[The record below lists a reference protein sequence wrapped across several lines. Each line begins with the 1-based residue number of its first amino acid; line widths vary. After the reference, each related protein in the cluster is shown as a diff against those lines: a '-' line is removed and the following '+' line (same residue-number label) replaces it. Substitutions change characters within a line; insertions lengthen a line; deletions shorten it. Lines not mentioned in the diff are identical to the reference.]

1 MSPTIADE
9 HSRRSRTSK
18 SAVLQDTWTNF
29 GRWNLKV
36 IRNPFTLTVSLVM
49 PIIWLVGYTQVF
61 QVITRLP
68 GFPADSYL
76 GFFSPAVI
84 IVMAM
89 FAAATSGM
97 GLVDDMDTGI
107 FNKQL
112 VSPMNRSAM
121 FVGKICSEALRLAVQ
136 VLLLLA
142 LAMALGAHVVT
153 GLGGVIAIIVIA
165 ELFSVVF
172 VALSNI
178 VGLVTHRSD
187 ATALISNFIT
197 LPLLFLSSSFLP
209 AALLPPW
216 IQTISVFNPVT
227 YGVTAIR
234 VLMLDGWVWTTIG
247 PAVGVLLVF
256 DLILGS
262 IAVVLLRRAT
272 DSETTLSVRGQQ

>member
-1 MSPTIADE
+1 MKTAGADE
-9 HSRRSRTSK
+9 QSGHSRMSQT
-18 SAVLQDTWTNF
+18 AVIQDIWANF
-29 GRWNLKV
+29 VRWNLKA
-36 IRNPFTLTVSLVM
+36 IRNPFTLTVSVVT

-61 QVITRLP
+61 QSITLLP

-76 GFFSPAVI
+76 GFFAPAVI
-84 IVMAM
+84 IAMAM

-97 GLVDDMDTGI
+97 GLVDDMDTRI
-107 FNKQL
+107 FNTQL
-112 VSPMNRSAM
+112 VSPMNRGAM

-142 LAMALGAHVVT
+142 LAIALGAHVVT
-153 GLGGVIAIIVIA
+153 GLAGVVAILVIT

-178 VGLVTHRSD
+178 IGLVTHRSD

-209 AALLPPW
+209 ATYLPDW
-216 IQTISVFNPVT
+216 IQTVSVVNPVT

-234 VLMLDGWVWTTIG
+234 VLMLEGWVWTTIG
-247 PAVGVLLVF
+247 PPLVCSSC
-256 DLILGS
+256 S
-262 IAVVLLRRAT
+262 ISYSGA
-272 DSETTLSVRGQQ
+272 SLSCCSVARQIARPR